1 MLLIKN
7 NFLMDKYMLTAA
19 ELLQDETITGIVD
32 QILENKEFVNGCI
45 VKIKEEVLNDGDI
58 DLNDVPNLIIIVSLI
73 LNNKP
78 KIKINEQSKL
88 NIMKLLLVR
97 LLSEVDYVNLQNSV
111 PLLPDQEKVIDNS
124 LKLLNT
130 SLIVTKKCF
139 AGCCK

>member
-1 MLLIKN
+1 
-7 NFLMDKYMLTAA
+7 MLTAA

-32 QILENKEFVNGCI
+32 QILENKEFVNECI

-97 LLSEVDYVNLQNSV
+97 LLSEVDYINLQNSV

-130 SLIVTKKCF
+130 SLIVTKNCF

>member
-32 QILENKEFVNGCI
+32 QILENKEFVNECI

-78 KIKINEQSKL
+78 KIK
-88 NIMKLLLVR
+88 
-97 LLSEVDYVNLQNSV
+97 
-111 PLLPDQEKVIDNS
+111 
-124 LKLLNT
+124 
-130 SLIVTKKCF
+130 
-139 AGCCK
+139 

>member
-1 MLLIKN
+1 MLS
-7 NFLMDKYMLTAA
+7 AA

-32 QILENKEFVNGCI
+32 QILENKEFVNECI

-97 LLSEVDYVNLQNSV
+97 LLSEVDYINLQNSV

-130 SLIVTKKCF
+130 SLIVTKNCF

>member
-1 MLLIKN
+1 MLS
-7 NFLMDKYMLTAA
+7 AA

-32 QILENKEFVNGCI
+32 QIFENKEFVNECI
-45 VKIKEEVLNDGDI
+45 VKIKDEVLNDGDI
-58 DLNDVPNLIIIVSLI
+58 DLNDVPSLICIISLI

-97 LLSEVDYVNLQNSV
+97 LLSEVDYVNLQNSI

-139 AGCCK
+139 AGCYK

>member
-1 MLLIKN
+1 MLS
-7 NFLMDKYMLTAA
+7 AA

-32 QILENKEFVNGCI
+32 QIFENKEFVNECI
-45 VKIKEEVLNDGDI
+45 VKIKDEVLNDGDI
-58 DLNDVPNLIIIVSLI
+58 DLNDVPSLICIVSLI

-78 KIKINEQSKL
+78 KIKINDQSKL
-88 NIMKLLLVR
+88 NVMKLLLVR
-97 LLSEVDYVNLQNSV
+97 LLSEVDYVNLQNSI
-111 PLLPDQEKVIDNS
+111 PLLPDQENVIDNS

>member
-1 MLLIKN
+1 
-7 NFLMDKYMLTAA
+7 MDKYMLTAA

-32 QILENKEFVNGCI
+32 QILENKEFVNECI

-97 LLSEVDYVNLQNSV
+97 LLSEVDYINLQNSV

-130 SLIVTKKCF
+130 SLIVTKNCF

>member
-32 QILENKEFVNGCI
+32 QILENKEFVNECI

-97 LLSEVDYVNLQNSV
+97 LLSEVDYINLQNSV

-130 SLIVTKKCF
+130 SLIVTKNCF